1 MEKILEVAEV
11 HLNHRAEKL
20 ELHHHQKLME
30 QEIFQMHALI
40 ILLLL
45 QRLSFRSL
53 WIKLQLVMSG
63 HSE

>member
-1 MEKILEVAEV
+1 
-11 HLNHRAEKL
+11 L

-40 ILLLL
+40 ILSLL